1 MLTRMID
8 TKYFFQMKVT
18 REKKENVSTHH
29 MNPAKYVQLDPQE
42 PLVKKVPP
50 EHQVHLENVVI
61 LVNKE
66 RREIKEHLVP
76 LEREG
81 SLVQMAKMVY
91 YIYCLDN
98 GAINIIPY
106 RSQG

>member
-1 MLTRMID
+1 MLTRMLD

-42 PLVKKVPP
+42 PLVKKVPL